1 MLYFLVFLMAAFPL
15 FQMKNP
21 RAAMS
26 AIGINIV
33 HLVQVTYLSGAF
45 LFAQDSRF
53 VDPPGRLGLG
63 LQRGS

>member
-1 MLYFLVFLMAAFPL
+1 
-15 FQMKNP
+15 MKNP